1 MTLERRVLRLMS
13 FSLLAVLA
21 VVVPSQSAARGFSLE
36 ASYRDADPNL
46 TAYGITSDNHVPDA
60 YIDRSDPGRRT
71 PSITSDSSN
80 FQLDLRGSTRTLH
93 LDFDKPLSL
102 SALPTLAPVSGWFAP
117 QANTLQTADYGGVF
131 DLQPGTTNTFSM
143 VYYWTGMGADGK
155 SHDYNVAYRQ
165 RDGSGLVA
173 VANADGNHWSLETI
187 QGVSARVSV
196 YLSGKGGGWNVVG
209 DYDMPFHVDL
219 ARH

>member
-1 MTLERRVLRLMS
+1 MTLERRVL
-13 FSLLAVLA
+13 SLSILSAITILTG
-21 VVVPSQSAARGFSLE
+21 VVPSQSASRGFSLE
-36 ASYRDADPNL
+36 ATYQSNDSYQNAS
-46 TAYGITSDNHVPDA
+46 GITSDGYGV
-60 YIDRSDPGRRT
+60 YIDRSDPGRKG
-71 PSITSDSSN
+71 PGVSSDGAN
-80 FQLDLRGSTRTLH
+80 FQLDLRGSTRLLH
-93 LDFDKPLSL
+93 FDFDKPLL
-102 SALPTLAPVSGWFAP
+102 PLALPTLAPMTGWVAP
-117 QANTLQTADYGGVF
+117 QANTLQTAAYGGVF
-131 DLQPGTTNTFSM
+131 DLQSGTFNTFSM
-143 VYYWTGMGADGK
+143 VYYWTGMGVDGK

-165 RDGSGLVA
+165 RDDSGLVA

>member
-1 MTLERRVLRLMS
+1 
-13 FSLLAVLA
+13 LLAVLA
-21 VVVPSQSAARGFSLE
+21 VAVPSQSASRGFALE
-36 ASYRDADPNL
+36 ATYRDADPNQ
-46 TAYGITSDNHVPDA
+46 TAYGITSDPHDPDA
-60 YIDRSDPGRRT
+60 YIDRSDPGKRT
-71 PSITSDSSN
+71 PSVTSDGSN
-80 FQLDLRGSTRTLH
+80 FQLDLRGSTRTLY
-93 LDFDKPLSL
+93 LDFSEPLSSL
-102 SALPTLAPVSGWFAP
+102 SLPMLAPVSGWFAP

-131 DLQPGTTNTFSM
+131 DLQPGTANTFSM
-143 VYYWTGMGADGK
+143 VYYWTGIGADGK

-173 VANADGNHWSLETI
+173 SANSDGNHWSLETL

-196 YLSGKGGGWNVVG
+196 YLSGKGGGWNVIG